1 MLFQQQAGGVS
12 MSELRYSDDEGNSFL
27 PRYNGIVCDLIANWY
42 TRGPGC

>member
-12 MSELRYSDDEGNSFL
+12 VSELRHSDDEGNSLL

-42 TRGPGC
+42 TRGPEC